1 MDHSLESPR
10 IHGDRIGAQSSGVC
24 FAFVAKR
31 VELRRDQA
39 GGWESAQA
47 LGLEDRNQRV
57 LAFFRANKI
66 MTYEPLNLTASQ
78 HESIGKVAVA
88 SVLATERHAP
98 RVEPQIPPDVPIYVV
113 SHDLINMIVGF
124 NFHRGVLACGLR
136 RPWPDLAD
144 IVGDLKQATIV
155 VCPELNN
162 PENLGTIVRIGDVF
176 GVDAVLVGGSCP
188 DPLSRRVLRVSMGTS
203 LRLPVLVREDL
214 DVELN
219 RLRSD
224 WGFELMATVVDPLAE
239 PFDSVPRP
247 ERLAL
252 FMGSESEGLDPRWIR
267 QCQRQVT
274 IPMRPDAESLNVAVA
289 AGIFLYHFSQAHG
302 K

>member
-1 MDHSLESPR
+1 MPQVLIDNLDDPR
-10 IHGDRIGAQSSGVC
+10 IAKYRNLKRTNQTRDDDQ
-24 FAFVAKR
+24 FV
-31 VELRRDQA
+31 VEGEKLLERLV
-39 GGWESAQA
+39 EST
-47 LGLEDRNQRV
+47 
-57 LAFFRANKI
+57 F
-66 MTYEPLNLTASQ
+66 PL
-78 HESIGKVAVA
+78 A

-98 RVEPQIPPDVPIYVV
+98 RVEAIIPADVPFYVV
-113 SHDLINMIVGF
+113 SFDLISVIVGF

-136 RPWPDLAD
+136 RPWPDLAE
-144 IVGDLKQATIV
+144 IVGPSNRSTIV

-203 LRLPVLVREDL
+203 LHLPVIVREDL
-214 DVELN
+214 DSELN

-239 PFDSVPRP
+239 SFDSIQRP

-252 FMGSESEGLDPRWIR
+252 FMGSESEGLDPHWIR
-267 QCQRQVT
+267 QCQRQIT

-289 AGIFLYHFSQAHG
+289 AGIFLYHFSRINGAS
-302 K
+302 